1 MSEKKI
7 EFFFGVCPSEKTS
20 STSLFVQKTTSQ
32 YDIALLFLQFT
43 SNANSLVCSPP
54 LPLPPLGLL
63 VLLFLLELTNGGS
76 LKVSLQA
83 TREGRSKD
91 LGGVRERN
99 IHGKEKSTWW
109 GGRGLEKQRGKPKE
123 REGKAKGRLD

>member
-1 MSEKKI
+1 MQTLS
-7 EFFFGVCPSEKTS
+7 FAP
-20 STSLFVQKTTSQ
+20 
-32 YDIALLFLQFT
+32 
-43 SNANSLVCSPP
+43 PP

-99 IHGKEKSTWW
+99 IHGKEKSRWW
-109 GGRGLEKQRGKPKE
+109 GERGLEKQRGKPKE
-123 REGKAKGRLD
+123 RQKEDLTEDCGPD

>member
-1 MSEKKI
+1 
-7 EFFFGVCPSEKTS
+7 
-20 STSLFVQKTTSQ
+20 VQTLSF
-32 YDIALLFLQFT
+32 AP
-43 SNANSLVCSPP
+43 PP
-54 LPLPPLGLL
+54 LPLGLL

-99 IHGKEKSTWW
+99 IHGKEKSRWW
-109 GGRGLEKQRGKPKE
+109 GGGGGEDWRSKEASRRKGKE
-123 REGKAKGRLD
+123 RQKEDLTED

>member
-1 MSEKKI
+1 
-7 EFFFGVCPSEKTS
+7 
-20 STSLFVQKTTSQ
+20 VQTLSF
-32 YDIALLFLQFT
+32 AP
-43 SNANSLVCSPP
+43 AP

-99 IHGKEKSTWW
+99 IHRKEKSRWW
-109 GGRGLEKQRGKPKE
+109 GWGGGLEKQRGKPKE
-123 REGKAKGRLD
+123 RKGKAKGRLD

>member
-1 MSEKKI
+1 MQTLS
-7 EFFFGVCPSEKTS
+7 FAP
-20 STSLFVQKTTSQ
+20 
-32 YDIALLFLQFT
+32 
-43 SNANSLVCSPP
+43 PP

-76 LKVSLQA
+76 LNVSLQA

-99 IHGKEKSTWW
+99 IHRKEKSRWW
-109 GGRGLEKQRGKPKE
+109 GWGGGKDWRSKEASQRK
-123 REGKAKGRLD
+123 GKAKGRLD

>member
-1 MSEKKI
+1 
-7 EFFFGVCPSEKTS
+7 
-20 STSLFVQKTTSQ
+20 VQTLSF
-32 YDIALLFLQFT
+32 AP
-43 SNANSLVCSPP
+43 PP

-76 LKVSLQA
+76 LNVSLQA

-99 IHGKEKSTWW
+99 IHRKEKSRWW
-109 GGRGLEKQRGKPKE
+109 GWGGGERIGEAKRQAKGKE
-123 REGKAKGRLD
+123 RQKEDLTED

>member
-1 MSEKKI
+1 
-7 EFFFGVCPSEKTS
+7 
-20 STSLFVQKTTSQ
+20 VQTLSF
-32 YDIALLFLQFT
+32 AP
-43 SNANSLVCSPP
+43 PP

-99 IHGKEKSTWW
+99 IHGKEKSRWW
-109 GGRGLEKQRGKPKE
+109 GGREDWRSKEASQRK
-123 REGKAKGRLD
+123 GKAKGRLD

>member
-1 MSEKKI
+1 
-7 EFFFGVCPSEKTS
+7 
-20 STSLFVQKTTSQ
+20 VQTLSF
-32 YDIALLFLQFT
+32 AP
-43 SNANSLVCSPP
+43 PP

-76 LKVSLQA
+76 LNVSLQA

-99 IHGKEKSTWW
+99 IHKKEKSRW
-109 GGRGLEKQRGKPKE
+109 GGGRIGEAKRQAKGKE
-123 REGKAKGRLD
+123 RQKEDLTED